1 MTHTEYTKQNVKEQ
15 VDLSQLADLPEEYMN
30 HFSNKTILK
39 DKHELAQ
46 LVMDQRIGHEQVM
59 NKQKVFSLQKE
70 CLLNCDIDEGAK
82 MIARERAKIE
92 KLSKEMKPSM
102 EEENKFREELQ
113 HELKQNP
120 VFKQNIQIDQIDQK
134 WQKRKKM
141 IDKKI
146 GERKVVR
153 E

>member
-1 MTHTEYTKQNVKEQ
+1 
-15 VDLSQLADLPEEYMN
+15 
-30 HFSNKTILK
+30 
-39 DKHELAQ
+39 
-46 LVMDQRIGHEQVM
+46 M